1 MRRLV
6 VVIAVYY
13 LIFGY
18 AQLTAAGILFPGW
31 RPGTPELL
39 VLLVGPAAGWLAHQ
53 ARRNTWTR
61 WLQRAVYL
69 WVGLAF
75 VLLCVVVP
83 VHLLRLLG
91 LPEGAA
97 AWLLAAAYTPLAIWS
112 IVNAHRLAVRK
123 VELSSSKIGRPVRLV
138 QVSDVHVGSRG
149 PGFLPRIVGRVN
161 ELEPDAVLVTGDLI
175 DLMKLPAEALDAIGA
190 LAAPAFFAIGN
201 HERYIGSDAICARL
215 EALGVTV
222 LRDARTDWGAMRIIG
237 VDDAES
243 RDQVARVLDRI
254 GTEAG
259 PGESVRLPF
268 TILMYHRPDGA
279 EDAAR
284 HGVDLMLC
292 GHTHNGQIVPFDR
305 IVKRYFPR
313 IAGRFDVDGMVLY
326 VSPGTGTWG
335 PTMRLGSSNEITVF
349 ELSPAPIRAPVDR
362 GGAPA
367 YDACSDRLPAAF
379 PKSALRLS
387 RQRYTTSMQR
397 SSSLRA
403 RLDRSSPDSTGR
415 GRFVRHPGSDTA

>member
-1 MRRLV
+1 MRRLLV
-6 VVIAVYY
+6 VVAVYY
-13 LIFGY
+13 LVFGY
-18 AQLTAAGILFPGW
+18 AQIAAAWLVFPAW

-53 ARRNTWTR
+53 VRRNAWTR

-91 LPEGAA
+91 LPHD
-97 AWLLAAAYTPLAIWS
+97 LAALLLPAVYLPLAAWS
-112 IVNAHRLAVRK
+112 IVNAHRLAVRRI
-123 VELSSSKIGRPVRLV
+123 ELSSPKIDRPLRLV

-149 PGFLPRIVGRVN
+149 SGLLARIVRRINALG
-161 ELEPDAVLVTGDLI
+161 PDAVLITGDLI
-175 DLMKLPAEALDAIGA
+175 DLMKLPAGALDAVGA

-215 EALGVTV
+215 DALGVTV
-222 LRDARTDWGAMRIIG
+222 LRDARVDWRELRIIG
-237 VDDAES
+237 IDDAEA

-254 GTEAG
+254 GAG
-259 PGESVRLPF
+259 EELQARF
-268 TILMYHRPDGA
+268 TVLMYHRPDGA

-284 HGVDLMLC
+284 AGVDLMLC

-305 IVKRYFPR
+305 IVKRFFPR
-313 IAGRFDVDGMVLY
+313 IAGRFDIEGMVLY

-349 ELSPAPIRAPVDR
+349 ELSPQ
-362 GGAPA
+362 
-367 YDACSDRLPAAF
+367 AAHA
-379 PKSALRLS
+379 SE
-387 RQRYTTSMQR
+387 T
-397 SSSLRA
+397 
-403 RLDRSSPDSTGR
+403 
-415 GRFVRHPGSDTA
+415 V